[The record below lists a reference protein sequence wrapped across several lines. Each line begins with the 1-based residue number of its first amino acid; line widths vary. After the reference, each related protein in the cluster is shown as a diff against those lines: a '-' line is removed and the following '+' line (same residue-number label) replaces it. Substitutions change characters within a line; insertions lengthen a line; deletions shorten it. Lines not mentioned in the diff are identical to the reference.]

1 MLLHMVGS
9 LTHTKLIREKKRKKR
24 EILVLKICH
33 HLLMA
38 PPPQKFGIT
47 LLFFE
52 EKIQQIFKK
61 LFQMNA
67 KSTLGWDGYRLLVLC
82 TNLYKSTSHF
92 ELRNLP
98 TQR

>member
-9 LTHTKLIREKKRKKR
+9 LTHKTHKRKKR

-38 PPPQKFGIT
+38 PPPSPLPPQKFGIT

-61 LFQMNA
+61 LLKMNA
-67 KSTLGWDGYRLLVLC
+67 KSTLRWDGYRLLVLQK
-82 TNLYKSTSHF
+82 N
-92 ELRNLP
+92 
-98 TQR
+98 